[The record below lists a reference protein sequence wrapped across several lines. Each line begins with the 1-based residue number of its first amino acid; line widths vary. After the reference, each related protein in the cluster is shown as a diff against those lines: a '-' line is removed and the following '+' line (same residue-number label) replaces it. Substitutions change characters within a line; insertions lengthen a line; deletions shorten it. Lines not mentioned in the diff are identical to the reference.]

1 MKIIEE
7 KSENDKK
14 EKIIIKPHH
23 PLYIYELI
31 ENQIKSNLISF
42 TILLDIFIILIKI
55 LVGKY
60 GYSGEQDPPKYG
72 DFEAQRHW
80 MELTLYLSPE
90 EWYTN
95 SELNEEKYWP
105 LDYPPLSGY
114 HSFILGKILNIFMPE
129 SVEFKYSHGYETP
142 ILKNVMRFFSLFCD
156 VIVFHIALHFFSYQ
170 IFIKDKI
177 SKNKKPLYLH
187 YFFIQLLILLNPL
200 MIIIDHGHF
209 QYNNIMHGFFVFA
222 VYFLLKEKFAFA
234 IIFLSFCVNYKQMG
248 LYYALLFPFY
258 VLKKLFFSETK
269 KNYLISILYIIL
281 YGIITVL
288 INGMIY
294 YPWIKSS
301 KLKDVFNRIF
311 PVKRGIFEDKVA
323 TFWCVL
329 NVFIKLNKIFDNNF
343 LVKLSL
349 LLTLF
354 SCLFPI
360 IALFKANKI
369 TKKICMQ
376 CFFIISMAF
385 YLFSF
390 HVHEKTIIVP
400 FLAFLLNLPYMKN
413 ILPTFTLIGMFS
425 LFPLL
430 KRENQII
437 PYYLTNIIFYFFAKF
452 GIKLIKT
459 IKGKKEN
466 RYIYFFVEIAIFI
479 IMILYHI
486 IEYIIPPPE
495 KYPWFYPMI
504 NAIFCFLFFFGI
516 FIYSNYSLFKNIC
529 KNKNKNKNL

>member
-1 MKIIEE
+1 M
-7 KSENDKK
+7 
-14 EKIIIKPHH
+14 
-23 PLYIYELI
+23 
-31 ENQIKSNLISF
+31 
-42 TILLDIFIILIKI
+42 
-55 LVGKY
+55 
-60 GYSGEQDPPKYG
+60 
-72 DFEAQRHW
+72 DF
-80 MELTLYLSPE
+80 S
-90 EWYTN
+90 
-95 SELNEEKYWP
+95 
-105 LDYPPLSGY
+105 
-114 HSFILGKILNIFMPE
+114 
-129 SVEFKYSHGYETP
+129 
-142 ILKNVMRFFSLFCD
+142 FSL
-156 VIVFHIALHFFSYQ
+156 L
-170 IFIKDKI
+170 
-177 SKNKKPLYLH
+177 
-187 YFFIQLLILLNPL
+187 
-200 MIIIDHGHF
+200 
-209 QYNNIMHGFFVFA
+209 
-222 VYFLLKEKFAFA
+222 KFAFA

-301 KLKDVFNRIF
+301 KIKDVFNRIF

-360 IALFKANKI
+360 IALFKVNKI

-430 KRENQII
+430 KRESQII

-516 FIYSNYSLFKNIC
+516 FIYSNYSLFKNIY
-529 KNKNKNKNL
+529 KNNNKNKNL

>member
-14 EKIIIKPHH
+14 EKTIIKPNH

-31 ENQIKSNLISF
+31 ENQIKSNVVSF
-42 TILLDIFIILIKI
+42 TILLDFFIILIKI
-55 LVGKY
+55 LVGQY

-80 MELTLYLSPE
+80 MELTLYLSPD

-114 HSFILGKILNIFMPE
+114 HSFILGKILNIFIPE
-129 SVEFKYSHGYETP
+129 SVEFNYSHGYESY
-142 ILKNVMRFFSLFCD
+142 IFKNIMRFFSLFGD
-156 VIVFHIALHFFSYQ
+156 VIVFHTAIHFFCYE

-177 SKNKKPLYLH
+177 NKNKTPLYLH

-209 QYNNIMHGFFVFA
+209 QYNNIMHGFFVFS
-222 VYFLLKEKFAFA
+222 VYFLIKEKYAFA

-281 YGIITVL
+281 YGVITVL
-288 INGMIY
+288 INGIIY
-294 YPWIKSS
+294 YPWIKNS

-329 NVFIKLNKIFDNNF
+329 NVFIKLNKIFDNKF

-349 LLTLF
+349 LFTLGF
-354 SCLFPI
+354 CLFPI

-369 TKKICMQ
+369 TKKICMH
-376 CFFIISMAF
+376 CFFIISLAF

-466 RYIYFFVEIAIFI
+466 RYIYFFIEITIFI

-504 NAIFCFLFFFGI
+504 NAIFCFLFFLGI
-516 FIYSNYSLFKNIC
+516 FIYSNYALFKMIY
-529 KNKNKNKNL
+529 KNKNKNI